1 MAFDFNLKN
10 KTSSKAAAKEE
21 FVKSQF
27 WLNVGYEVEHE
38 GKKTFVSLPLG
49 IPLDNQKTL
58 PTNSSNAEFAALQA
72 ARNSLYEQLMEAVQ
86 QLQPGEEQ
94 VIELQVQVRRVKEDS
109 VAFDPESNP
118 FVKNLFG

>member
-1 MAFDFNLKN
+1 MAFNFNVN

-21 FVKSQF
+21 FQKSQF
-27 WLNVGYEVEHE
+27 WMNVGYEVEHD

-58 PTNSSNAEFAALQA
+58 PTNSSNAEFAALQS

-109 VAFDPESNP
+109 APVDPESNP

>member
-1 MAFDFNLKN
+1 MAFNFNVN
-10 KTSSKAAAKEE
+10 KTSSKPAAAKEE
-21 FVKSQF
+21 FQKSQF
-27 WLNVGYEVEHE
+27 WMNVGYEVEHE